1 MIWFHGASVGEL
13 QSIIPLLEKLEK
25 KTNINQILITSN
37 TLSSL
42 KIMEKVK
49 LKKVIHQFYPID
61 HFIFT
66 NIFLKFWKPNIAIFI
81 GTSATVLSTL
91 LVLSSTDKSESNYA
105 VLIVIPLFLYS
116 MVLLFTL
123 KIGNEKILNRNLAI
137 DLSISTLIGSVV
149 FTFIRFLSVSGNSN
163 IMNLLIYLTII
174 ALAFIVSLNVIKMK
188 YIKVRKE

>member
-1 MIWFHGASVGEL
+1 M
-13 QSIIPLLEKLEK
+13 
-25 KTNINQILITSN
+25 
-37 TLSSL
+37 LSSA
-42 KIMEKVK
+42 
-49 LKKVIHQFYPID
+49 
-61 HFIFT
+61 
-66 NIFLKFWKPNIAIFI
+66 N
-81 GTSATVLSTL
+81 
-91 LVLSSTDKSESNYA
+91 KSESNYA

-123 KIGNEKILNRNLAI
+123 KIGNEKILNRDLAI

-149 FTFIRFLSVSGNSN
+149 FTYIRFLSVSGNSN

>member
-1 MIWFHGASVGEL
+1 M
-13 QSIIPLLEKLEK
+13 
-25 KTNINQILITSN
+25 
-37 TLSSL
+37 LSSA
-42 KIMEKVK
+42 
-49 LKKVIHQFYPID
+49 
-61 HFIFT
+61 
-66 NIFLKFWKPNIAIFI
+66 N
-81 GTSATVLSTL
+81 
-91 LVLSSTDKSESNYA
+91 KSESNYA

-123 KIGNEKILNRNLAI
+123 KIGNEKILNRDLAI

>member
-1 MIWFHGASVGEL
+1 M
-13 QSIIPLLEKLEK
+13 
-25 KTNINQILITSN
+25 
-37 TLSSL
+37 
-42 KIMEKVK
+42 
-49 LKKVIHQFYPID
+49 
-61 HFIFT
+61 
-66 NIFLKFWKPNIAIFI
+66 
-81 GTSATVLSTL
+81 
-91 LVLSSTDKSESNYA
+91 LSSTNKSESNYA

-123 KIGNEKILNRNLAI
+123 KIGNEKILNRDLAI

-163 IMNLLIYLTII
+163 IMNLFIYLTII

>member
-1 MIWFHGASVGEL
+1 
-13 QSIIPLLEKLEK
+13 
-25 KTNINQILITSN
+25 
-37 TLSSL
+37 
-42 KIMEKVK
+42 
-49 LKKVIHQFYPID
+49 
-61 HFIFT
+61 
-66 NIFLKFWKPNIAIFI
+66 
-81 GTSATVLSTL
+81 
-91 LVLSSTDKSESNYA
+91 
-105 VLIVIPLFLYS
+105 

-123 KIGNEKILNRNLAI
+123 KIGNEKILNRDLAI

>member
-1 MIWFHGASVGEL
+1 
-13 QSIIPLLEKLEK
+13 
-25 KTNINQILITSN
+25 
-37 TLSSL
+37 
-42 KIMEKVK
+42 
-49 LKKVIHQFYPID
+49 
-61 HFIFT
+61 
-66 NIFLKFWKPNIAIFI
+66 
-81 GTSATVLSTL
+81 
-91 LVLSSTDKSESNYA
+91 
-105 VLIVIPLFLYS
+105 

-123 KIGNEKILNRNLAI
+123 KIENEKILNRDLAI

>member
-1 MIWFHGASVGEL
+1 M
-13 QSIIPLLEKLEK
+13 
-25 KTNINQILITSN
+25 
-37 TLSSL
+37 
-42 KIMEKVK
+42 
-49 LKKVIHQFYPID
+49 
-61 HFIFT
+61 
-66 NIFLKFWKPNIAIFI
+66 
-81 GTSATVLSTL
+81 
-91 LVLSSTDKSESNYA
+91 LSSTNKSESNYA

-123 KIGNEKILNRNLAI
+123 KIGNEKILNRDLAI